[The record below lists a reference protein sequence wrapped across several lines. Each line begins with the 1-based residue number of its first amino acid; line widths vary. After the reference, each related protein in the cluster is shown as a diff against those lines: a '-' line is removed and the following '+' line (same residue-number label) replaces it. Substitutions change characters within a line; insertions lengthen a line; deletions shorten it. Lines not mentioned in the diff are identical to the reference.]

1 MNRLSSVRMHAVVVG
16 IVLCGAGAGVFAQ
29 DVTVQKPS
37 SDGIPLDANIEPSLD
52 PLQKQ
57 VQEAIDIS
65 LKRFLSAE
73 SHTPWQIM
81 HGVLA
86 LRQDYIIM
94 RGGRKIR
101 ALDWISNGATYRG
114 EDWFEKTRY
123 GGRAH
128 PYSGTAYAF
137 EGHPNQF
144 LAILS
149 MADLPMD
156 HEFKAGR
163 YTITMADMVKN
174 AQMEVKRG
182 EEITWTLWAL
192 SHYLPPD
199 STWENKWGEHWS
211 IERLVDMQTEAPPQ
225 KAACGGT
232 HGLFA
237 LSYARN
243 GYLQTGQPLRGVWIS
258 ADQKIQR
265 YIEETRAYQ
274 NSDGT
279 FSADFFKGR
288 KYARDFKDRL
298 STSGHTLEFLMVA
311 LPQNRLDE
319 PWVRQGLAAV
329 SQELIDNKRSP
340 ADCGALYHAMNGLMI
355 YLERT
360 SPRTELAESD
370 DLDPAEASDADEVA
384 KRESAA
390 DGLPEIPMPGPE
402 AESEADGRPEAT
414 DE

>member
-1 MNRLSSVRMHAVVVG
+1 MSNRRSFAWMHAVVAG
-16 IVLCGAGAGVFAQ
+16 AIVCGASTGAFAQ
-29 DVTVQKPS
+29 DVTANKPS
-37 SDGIPLDANIEPSLD
+37 ADAIPLDANIEASLD

-57 VQEAIDIS
+57 VQEAINIS

-86 LRQDYIIM
+86 LRQDYIIK
-94 RGGRKIR
+94 RDGRKVR
-101 ALDWISNGATYRG
+101 AIDWISSGAKYRG
-114 EDWFEKTRY
+114 DDWFEKTRF

-128 PYSGTAYAF
+128 PYSGVAYAF

-144 LAILS
+144 LAIFS
-149 MADLPMD
+149 MADMPWD

-163 YTITMADMVKN
+163 HTITIADIVQN
-174 AQMEVKRG
+174 AKMEVKQG

-192 SHYLPPD
+192 SHYLTPD
-199 STWENKWGEHWS
+199 ATWENKWGEHWS
-211 IERLVDMQTEAPPQ
+211 IERLVQMQTAAPPQ

-243 GYLQTGQPLRGVWIS
+243 GYLATGQSLRGVWIP
-258 ADQKIQR
+258 ADQKIKR
-265 YIEETRAYQ
+265 YIEETRTYQ

-279 FSADFFKGR
+279 FSANYFKGR
-288 KYARDFKDRL
+288 KYAREFKDRL

-319 PWVRQGLAAV
+319 PWVRRGLAAV
-329 SQELIDNKRSP
+329 SQELISNRRSP

-360 SPRTELAESD
+360 SPRSELA
-370 DLDPAEASDADEVA
+370 AADEVEPSEDPENRDQVA
-384 KRESAA
+384 QE
-390 DGLPEIPMPGPE
+390 LPELPGPE
-402 AESEADGRPEAT
+402 GESEADGRPEG
-414 DE
+414 E